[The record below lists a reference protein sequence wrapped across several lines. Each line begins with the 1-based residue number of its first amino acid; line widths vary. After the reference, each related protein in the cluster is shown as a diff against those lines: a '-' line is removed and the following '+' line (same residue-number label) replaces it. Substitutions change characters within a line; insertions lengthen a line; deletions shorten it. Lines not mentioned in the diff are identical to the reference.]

1 MNSTLSPW
9 NELPARLL
17 RSVGVYRHGIASL
30 RQVDDQALRQYTDW
44 LSRGMHAGMD
54 YLERYPDIRRDPRM
68 LLDGATTVISCAFPY
83 FTPISRT
90 HGTANIALYALG
102 TDYHEV
108 VRNRLEQAAEAI
120 RDTFGGQTRVC
131 VDTAPLRERYWAL
144 HSGLGFIGTNNHLII
159 PGAGSYFFLGE
170 ILTTA
175 PSAATRHRLR
185 TVRTVRAR
193 MSHRSHHPGRL
204 GRCPQMSLLPHHRA
218 PGRFPRG
225 HRPAWMPLRMRPLRS
240 GVPAQCPPAA
250 HRHPRTHA
258 PTRTARPH
266 TLRHPC
272 HGCRSIRPHIPALS
286 HKAGKTIRHATQRQS
301 HPPPQRIAPVITNHI
316 RRIHRYLSPDT
327 GQRHSAFR
335 YFMA

>member
-90 HGTANIALYALG
+90 HGTADIALYALG

-175 PSAATRHRLR
+175 PF
-185 TVRTVRAR
+185 
-193 MSHRSHHPGRL
+193 HPTPPL
-204 GRCPQMSLLPHHRA
+204 PVTDCGRCGRCVRSCPTGAITPGGSVDARKCLSYLTIEHRGDFPEGTDLHGCLYGCDRCAQVCPHN
-218 PGRFPRG
+218 
-225 HRPAWMPLRMRPLRS
+225 
-240 GVPAQCPPAA
+240 A
-250 HRHPRTHA
+250 HP
-258 PTRTARPH
+258 PH
-266 TLRHPC
+266 TDIPELMP
-272 HGCRSIRPHIPALS
+272 RPELLALTPS
-286 HKAGKTIRHATQRQS
+286 DILAMDAAAFARTF
-301 HPPPQRIAPVITNHI
+301 
-316 RRIHRYLSPDT
+316 
-327 GQRHSAFR
+327 RHSAIKR
-335 YFMA
+335 AKLSGMQRNAKAILHHKG

>member
-175 PSAATRHRLR
+175 PFRPTPPLPV
-185 TVRTVRAR
+185 TDC
-193 MSHRSHHPGRL
+193 
-204 GRCPQMSLLPHHRA
+204 GRCGHVPPEPSPRAARSMPANVSPTSPSSTGAISPRA
-218 PGRFPRG
+218 PTCMDAFTD
-225 HRPAWMPLRMRPLRS
+225 ATVALRC
-240 GVPAQCPPAA
+240 A
-250 HRHPRTHA
+250 RTM
-258 PTRTARPH
+258 PTRRTP
-266 TLRHPC
+266 TSPNSC
-272 HGCRSIRPHIPALS
+272 PDPNCSP
-286 HKAGKTIRHATQRQS
+286 S
-301 HPPPQRIAPVITNHI
+301 HPPTSLPWMPQH
-316 RRIHRYLSPDT
+316 SPA
-327 GQRHSAFR
+327 HSGTQP
-335 YFMA
+335 